1 MEKEFVPYA
10 EAFELRDVGFDEP
23 CICGYSKSTEQ
34 LETYSRFL
42 VTKDSFTVDA
52 PTFSQAFGWF
62 REKYNLHIGI
72 CHSVNGKFDCW
83 TNDGQLLENG
93 KYCDFNTYKEAE
105 LACLEKLIE
114 IIKTK

>member
-1 MEKEFVPYA
+1 MENLFIPYELASELKE
-10 EAFELRDVGFDEP
+10 LGFDET
-23 CICGYSKSTEQ
+23 CLAYYYNGEIEYRSHTNNIMQ
-34 LETYSRFL
+34 RFRYA
-42 VTKDSFTVDA
+42 A
-52 PTFSQAFGWF
+52 PTFSQCFRWF